1 MKLKKLFAACCAGA
15 VLAGVLTG
23 CGGPG
28 TDFDGTN
35 KSSGHSNTLKLYL
48 PGEYISDSAISDFED
63 EYNCH
68 VIVENFDSNE
78 MMYTKLSG
86 GESYDVLIPS
96 DYMIERLIKEDYL
109 QYIDWDL
116 IPNKGDL
123 MDEVMNKSYD
133 PGNRYSCPYFWGTVG
148 ILYDTTVVDPADLQ
162 EGWDLLRD
170 TKYK

>member
-15 VLAGVLTG
+15 VLAGALTG

-48 PGEYISDSAISDFED
+48 PGEYISDSVISDFED

-78 MMYTKLSG
+78 MMYTKVSSG
-86 GESYDVLIPS
+86 DSYDVLIPS
-96 DYMIERLIKEDYL
+96 DR
-109 QYIDWDL
+109 
-116 IPNKGDL
+116 P
-123 MDEVMNKSYD
+123 
-133 PGNRYSCPYFWGTVG
+133 
-148 ILYDTTVVDPADLQ
+148 TT
-162 EGWDLLRD
+162 
-170 TKYK
+170 